1 MQVFLLFPWTSSED
15 SAAVALAPAVVRCT
29 LHSSVVSCIQ
39 VLAKD
44 DPKVLNMERILY
56 LFLVLS
62 LDHESLFPG
71 FPLFHDHGAVS
82 CLGHWFVSLAL

>member
-1 MQVFLLFPWTSSED
+1 MQAFLPFPLASLED
-15 SAAVALAPAVVRCT
+15 SAVVLAPAVVGCT
-29 LHSSVVSCIQ
+29 LQSSVVSRMQ

-71 FPLFHDHGAVS
+71 TPLCHDHGAAS
-82 CLGHWFVSLAL
+82 CQARWFVSLAL